1 MSKHPD
7 YNNMVKR
14 AGEIYHEIEPD
25 LPKLGQGHHAAA
37 HDHVSDRLSDEFRKG
52 SAFDKKTDSAI
63 TKATKEG
70 LKDYVP
76 SKKDERAAATER
88 KRRLA
93 QVAKKAAA
101 EQRAH
106 ARELKKRE
114 GSKPK
119 SYADGAG
126 NRSVTGYSFDL
137 KKPPIR
143 RIY

>member
-37 HDHVSDRLSDEFRKG
+37 HDHVSDTLYNEFRKG
-52 SAFDKKTDSAI
+52 LSDKKTHIAV

-93 QVAKKAAA
+93 QIAKKAAA
-101 EQRAH
+101 EERAH